1 MIKNRKV
8 LLIAVLLLAL
18 IVGGIST
25 LKIRENRIKEANVKI
40 EKLVK
45 AEEYKKLA
53 LLFNDFDKVSKIFG
67 VTEEQCYEIEAYFNM
82 LQSYKEKNY
91 ERTYDIAKELD
102 TKKCWIFE
110 NDASKFKKEFLDSK
124 EAKAIEKKIKDE
136 EKLAKEIE
144 NLRKYMEEWGRE
156 HISEIA
162 PYIGMPESL
171 ISKTML
177 DYQDDSELINI
188 EYRENIYI
196 YEKHYMWKDDKE
208 NEICKVV
215 VGQEE
220 YEYEPEVKEVEFLG
234 NNWKKKVLY
243 SGNDENLVKEFTV
256 GIYTGKLYEENN
268 DCGYNNIKT
277 DEELFEEYEAE
288 YDVYEYSDADEFYYD
303 HQDDFEGYED
313 AEQYYEDAWSIVE

>member
-53 LLFNDFDKVSKIFG
+53 VLFNDFDKVSKIFG
-67 VTEEQCYEIEAYFNM
+67 VTEEQCYE
-82 LQSYKEKNY
+82 
-91 ERTYDIAKELD
+91 
-102 TKKCWIFE
+102 
-110 NDASKFKKEFLDSK
+110 K